1 MRNESAKADSE
12 HHDRQSEPVSLDAV
26 GSSIADDT
34 DVAGERATEVKVPDA
49 GASDDIAADESF
61 ASRVT
66 DASSEPQPA
75 PDTVAENQRPAGKE
89 VSLAAAAGSRS
100 VNSGQTAGDR
110 SSRRRRSLNSMA
122 RKLEHATRRLRHQR
136 IAMVVLIGIAALILL
151 VTVGIST
158 SAGNQERDMEF
169 RLNRKDIEIAK
180 LRATVEQQQASIKGF
195 VNQRL
200 PGLIDMEFDRVF
212 EVDHP
217 YVRTIA
223 FTNVRT
229 KQNNG
234 YEFRIVLENQT
245 APIAAPAIDII
256 LFGALGLEID
266 RRKLRVDRGVNT
278 IEIEILS
285 RGDVRS
291 YVDSFSVQEDAAPAY
306 FLVR

>member
-1 MRNESAKADSE
+1 MKEESLKADSE
-12 HHDRQSEPVSLDAV
+12 HPDEQSE
-26 GSSIADDT
+26 
-34 DVAGERATEVKVPDA
+34 
-49 GASDDIAADESF
+49 
-61 ASRVT
+61 RVT
-66 DASSEPQPA
+66 RDALGTSVGDAAQPGEA
-75 PDTVAENQRPAGKE
+75 GVRAAVVEIPDTAVPEQERRPVGKQA
-89 VSLAAAAGSRS
+89 SLAAAAGS
-100 VNSGQTAGDR
+100 SGADSGPRVDHR
-110 SSRRRRSLNSMA
+110 SSRRRRSMNSIV
-122 RKLEHATRRLRHQR
+122 RKLERATRTIRYQR
-136 IAMVVLIGIAALILL
+136 IVMVMLAGIAVLILV

-158 SAGNQERDMEF
+158 SAGKKERDMEF
-169 RLNRKDIEIAK
+169 RLNRKDIEITK
-180 LRATVEQQQASIKGF
+180 LRVTVEEQRESIKGF
-195 VNQRL
+195 VNERL

-229 KQNNG
+229 KQKGG
-234 YEFRIVLENQT
+234 YEFRIVLENQR
-245 APIAAPAIDII
+245 APIVAPAVDII

-291 YVDSFSVQEDAAPAY
+291 YVDSFNVQPDAAPAY